1 MKVAEILLEHKQD
14 ASNRRRDYV
23 TWKRLVN
30 IETNVLRLLVN
41 ERDGLTAKELKGYKP
56 RRGPNRATIRMR
68 SKPFA
73 QWTSEDLN
81 WMYRQLAYI
90 TRALKLN
97 EPLVRKGKDGKKRAT
112 DKLES
117 LIAWGHCP
125 SGVKFTVKDDKIIIQ

>member
-1 MKVAEILLEHKQD
+1 MKVAEILLEYKRA
-14 ASNRRRDYV
+14 ASDRRQDYV
-23 TWKRLVN
+23 RWKRLVN
-30 IETNVLRLLVN
+30 IDTKVLHLLVD
-41 ERDGLTAKELKGYKP
+41 ERDGLTVKELKGTKS

-97 EPLVRKGKDGKKRAT
+97 EPLVRKGKDGKKRPT

-117 LIAWGHCP
+117 LLAWGHVP
-125 SGVKFTVKDDKIIIQ
+125 AGVKFTVKDGKFHVK